1 MTSQWC
7 PIPKH
12 WKGGQIFVPVKTV
25 PREFSHVKNFF
36 CSKDFCIAAGHVTE
50 IHLYVVKINLVP
62 RSLVDESALE
72 IWIRDCVGMPK
83 WGDREAIWEI
93 SLKKI
98 ILKQSHEA
106 QFFHHKNTKVKAN
119 FLGFTLF
126 CGVDNHEIETNFYG
140 IYSYPHDILVLSRT
154 CRLEAFKSETTVC
167 TCLTNCQTTVCT

>member
-1 MTSQWC
+1 MACKASLLSTSIISRDHQFSRLICCLLSCIKRFHMTSQWC

-12 WKGGQIFVPVKTV
+12 WKGGQIFVPVKAV

-83 WGDREAIWEI
+83 
-93 SLKKI
+93 
-98 ILKQSHEA
+98 
-106 QFFHHKNTKVKAN
+106 
-119 FLGFTLF
+119 
-126 CGVDNHEIETNFYG
+126 
-140 IYSYPHDILVLSRT
+140 
-154 CRLEAFKSETTVC
+154 
-167 TCLTNCQTTVCT
+167 